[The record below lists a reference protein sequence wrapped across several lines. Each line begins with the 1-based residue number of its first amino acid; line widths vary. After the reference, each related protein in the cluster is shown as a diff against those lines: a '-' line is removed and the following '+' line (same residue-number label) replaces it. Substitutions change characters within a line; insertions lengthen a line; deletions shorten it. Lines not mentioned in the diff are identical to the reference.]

1 LSFVQLTL
9 VAYPGGEVSVGEVSG
24 GGELLLG
31 VLLLSKA
38 ITLASSIAALLGLL
52 KREKIRTAVKEKNY
66 NNTMCN

>member
-1 LSFVQLTL
+1 MLCYVISN
-9 VAYPGGEVSVGEVSG
+9 
-24 GGELLLG
+24 
-31 VLLLSKA
+31 KA